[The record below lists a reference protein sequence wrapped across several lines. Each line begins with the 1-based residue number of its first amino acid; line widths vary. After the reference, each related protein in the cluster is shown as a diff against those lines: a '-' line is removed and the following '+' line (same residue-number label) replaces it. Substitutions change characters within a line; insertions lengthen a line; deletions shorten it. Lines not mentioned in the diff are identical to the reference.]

1 MMMEDKIMDYQN
13 EIVSFIMNNIKYPNI
28 TSLLEQYHPYDLSRA
43 VLDLDEDII
52 MNLFNKISN
61 EFIAEIFEYFT
72 DSEFKEIYTLFKTEK
87 LAKIISKMDLD
98 LSVDLLRGLKTKGI
112 DILNHIP
119 LSRRNRIIEVMQYNP
134 DEIGSYLNDSFMF
147 VDMSYSVKE
156 TMKYVTKN
164 AYEFDYI
171 SIIYIAHNQELI
183 GYIKLKDLITAR
195 ADELIKD
202 IMSTRFQKVY
212 LDDDVEYVAKIMQE
226 TRESSIPII
235 NENNLMLGVV
245 THDDLMDIIALAE
258 EEDYTKFAGLSDY
271 DNELESTSILKSVK
285 SRLPWLSILLLLSM
299 GTSII
304 LSFFDGQL
312 ASSGPLLAAR
322 LAVFLPL
329 ILDMAGNTGTQ
340 SLAVTIRY
348 LSKNSDIEKG
358 ILKKMVIREIKT
370 GIIQG
375 LLIGSVVFGMILF
388 TTYTG
393 KKELVRIDYIFA
405 IVTSGSIFI
414 ALLISTTL
422 GSVIPMIMNRL
433 KIDPAV
439 ASGPFITTVSDI
451 VTLSIYYTIGLS
463 ILLPMF

>member
-1 MMMEDKIMDYQN
+1 MEEKIINYQS
-13 EIVSFIMNNIKYPNI
+13 EIVSLITNNLEYSNMI
-28 TSLLEQYHPYDLSRA
+28 SLLEQYHPYDLSRA
-43 VLDLDEDII
+43 ILELDEEILKK
-52 MNLFNKISN
+52 LFKKLP
-61 EFIAEIFEYFT
+61 ETFTGEIFEYI
-72 DSEFKEIYTLFKTEK
+72 SEIEFKEIYTLFESKDLARIITE
-87 LAKIISKMDLD
+87 MDLD

-112 DILNHIP
+112 EILNHIP

-134 DEIGSYLNDSFMF
+134 NEIGSYLNDSFMF
-147 VDMSYSVKE
+147 IDVSYTVKE

-164 AYEFDYI
+164 AHDFDYI
-171 SIIYIAHNQELI
+171 SIIYIRHNQELV
-183 GYIKLKDLITAR
+183 GYIKLKDLISAR

-202 IMSTRFQKVY
+202 IMETRYPKVY

-226 TRESSIPII
+226 TKESSIPILSED
-235 NENNLMLGVV
+235 NHMLGVV

-271 DNELESTSILKSVK
+271 NNELDSTSILKSVK

-312 ASSGPLLAAR
+312 ANSGPLLAAR

-348 LSKNSDIEKG
+348 LSKNEEIEKG
-358 ILKKMVIREIKT
+358 ILRQMIYREMKT
-370 GIIQG
+370 GVLQG
-375 LLIGSVVFGMILF
+375 LLIGSVVFAMILF

-393 KKELVRIDYIFA
+393 SGDLSRIDYIFA
-405 IVTSGSIFI
+405 LVTSGAIFI

-422 GSVIPMIMNRL
+422 GSVIPMVMNRF